1 MEDNEDFR
9 FYLKD
14 NLREFYQI
22 IESPNGLDGWNKAQQ
37 MQPDLIVTDVN
48 MPEMNGIDLC
58 KKIKSTTLTS
68 HIPVII
74 LTARS
79 AEEHQ
84 LEGYETG
91 ANDYMGKPFN
101 FEILQSRIRN
111 LLVQQETLRKRFQK
125 QIEVNPSEITITSLD
140 EKFIRQALEIVEKNL
155 DEPDFSVEDLSREL
169 FMSRVSLYKK
179 IHSLTGKAPIEFIR
193 SIRLKRAAQLLERS
207 QLSIA
212 EIAYQVGFNNP
223 KYFAK
228 YFKAEFNV
236 NPSVYQKQRKAG
248 PDQDF

>member
-1 MEDNEDFR
+1 
-9 FYLKD
+9 
-14 NLREFYQI
+14 
-22 IESPNGLDGWNKAQQ
+22 
-37 MQPDLIVTDVN
+37 
-48 MPEMNGIDLC
+48 
-58 KKIKSTTLTS
+58 
-68 HIPVII
+68 
-74 LTARS
+74 
-79 AEEHQ
+79 
-84 LEGYETG
+84 
-91 ANDYMGKPFN
+91 MGKPFN

-111 LLVQQETLRKRFQK
+111 LLAQQEILRKRFQK

-140 EKFIRQALEIVEKNL
+140 EKFIRRALEIVEKNL
-155 DEPDFSVEDLSREL
+155 GEPDFSVEDMSREL

-193 SIRLKRAAQLLERS
+193 SIRLKRAAQLLEKS

-236 NPSVYQKQRKAG
+236 NPSVYQNQRKA
-248 PDQDF
+248 D